1 MLIREYIPGE
11 EAILRDVFLLSVH
24 QLARAH
30 YTREQ
35 INAWAPAIYDRDR
48 WHEKIAAIRPF
59 VAVVGSRVA
68 GYADLQA
75 SGYIDHFFVS
85 GEFARRGVG
94 SGLMRHIHDV
104 AEDRGLSNLSA
115 NVSLAA
121 EGFFTWHGFVVH
133 VRQSVAV
140 MDVTL
145 SNAHMVKELLPNNSF
160 KPKPLRGSA

>member
-11 EAILRDVFLLSVH
+11 EAILREVFLSSVH
-24 QLARAH
+24 QLARTY
-30 YTREQ
+30 YTPEQ
-35 INAWAPAIYDRDR
+35 INAWAPATYDRNKWR
-48 WHEKIAAIRPF
+48 EKIATIRPF

-85 GEFARRGVG
+85 GEFSHRGVG

-104 AEDRGLSNLSA
+104 AEERGLPKLIA
-115 NVSLAA
+115 DVSLAA
-121 EGFFTWHGFVVH
+121 EEFFTWHGFVVNT
-133 VRQSVAV
+133 RQSVAV
-140 MDVTL
+140 MGVAL

-160 KPKPLRGSA
+160 KPNR